1 MSTPEPI
8 LQVAEYLKL
17 ANQVLKLNID
27 GYTFAIEGEIS
38 DYKIKDGKWIMFTLK
53 DENDSAS
60 RVGCFATTFK
70 VGGVFEDGMRVRVWG
85 PPAITKWSNF
95 QIDVQKME
103 PVGDGT
109 LKRAYELLKKK
120 LTEEGIFEISRK
132 RSLPRFPARI
142 GLITSR
148 DAAAYGDFIRILNN
162 RWSGVEVLFS
172 HVHVQG
178 REAVPEILAAF
189 RLFNNLPEKDRPEVL
204 VLTRGGGSLED
215 LAAFN
220 DEQVVRAVFGSKIP
234 VICGVGH
241 ERDESLCDYAADVR
255 ASTPS
260 NAAERV
266 VPNRQEVIY
275 EVETMIHRLDNRLQD
290 ALGDRQLLVERAT
303 HFIFSAADRQRE
315 NLARKTQ
322 QLFDRVDNWLPSFFE
337 QLSSATRFLT
347 SVDPKKVLARGYSI
361 VTCRGAVVK
370 DASTLVSGA
379 EIKVK
384 LSQGNLDAEVL
395 RINGVGRQKLI

>member
-1 MSTPEPI
+1 MEPI
-8 LQVAEYLKL
+8 LQVSEYLKL

-27 GYTFAIEGEIS
+27 GYSFAIEGEIS
-38 DYKIKDGKWIMFTLK
+38 DYKVKDGKWIMFTLK

-70 VGGVFEDGMRVRVWG
+70 VSGVFEDGMRVRVWG
-85 PPAITKWSNF
+85 PPTITKWSNF

-109 LKRAYELLKKK
+109 LKKAYELLKKK
-120 LTEEGIFEISRK
+120 LTDEGLFEISRK
-132 RSLPRFPARI
+132 RSLPRFPNRI

-162 RWSGVEVLFS
+162 RWSGVEVIFS

-178 REAVPEILAAF
+178 REAVPEILSAF
-189 RLFNNLPEKDRPEVL
+189 RTLNNLPEKDRPGVL

-220 DEQVVRAVFGSKIP
+220 DEQVVRAVFSSKIP
-234 VICGVGH
+234 VVCGVGH
-241 ERDESLCDYAADVR
+241 ERDESLCEYAADVR

-266 VPNRQEVIY
+266 VPNRQDMLY
-275 EVETMIHRLDNRLQD
+275 EIETLSRHTESRLRDLV
-290 ALGDRQLLVERAT
+290 GDHQILVERAT
-303 HFIFSAADRQRE
+303 HFILSAAD
-315 NLARKTQ
+315 K
-322 QLFDRVDNWLPSFFE
+322 QLERLNRTTRLLFERVDNWWL
-337 QLSSATRFLT
+337 RFLERVNSVSRFLL
-347 SVDPKKVLARGYSI
+347 SVDPNRVLARGYSI
-361 VTCRGAVVK
+361 VSTNGRVVT
-370 DASTLVSGA
+370 DSSGLVLGA

-384 LSQGNLDAEVL
+384 LSKGNLDAEVL